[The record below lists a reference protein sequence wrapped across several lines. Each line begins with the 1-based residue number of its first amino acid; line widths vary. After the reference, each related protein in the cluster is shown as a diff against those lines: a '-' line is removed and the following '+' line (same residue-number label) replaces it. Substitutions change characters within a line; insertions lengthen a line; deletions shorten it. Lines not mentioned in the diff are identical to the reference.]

1 MGNDAAIGI
10 ANASGLL
17 ELNVMKPMIVHNLL
31 ESVELLADACDSVRE
46 KCVAGIEPNRAQIA
60 KHVASSL
67 MLVTALAPLVGYDAA
82 AKIAKTAYEKD
93 LTLKDAA
100 LQTGLVTAEQF
111 DAAVRPQDM
120 IAPKA

>member
-1 MGNDAAIGI
+1 
-10 ANASGLL
+10 
-17 ELNVMKPMIVHNLL
+17 MKPMIVHNLL
-31 ESVELLADACDSVRE
+31 ESIELLADACDSFRE
-46 KCVAGIEPNRAQIA
+46 KCVHGIEPNRAQIE

-82 AKIAKTAYEKD
+82 AKIAKTAYEND

-100 LQTGLVTAEQF
+100 LQTGLVTAAQF